1 VEIPYSTSARNLV
14 NLNDRYVGSLNL
26 EIRRGVEVANDY
38 IEAAR
43 VFHEVTKHSY
53 TSVRS
58 SPHLLDWDIKP
69 LPYKIYPGAASVA
82 LPRDLNLSAMPTLA
96 ALSSSAQQESSAPI
110 DISALTRLL
119 FCADGLTRK
128 KRVGN
133 EDYHF
138 RAAASAGAL
147 YPVEI
152 YVSAASVEGLETG
165 LYHFSPADL
174 RMSGL
179 RRGDWREYV
188 ARAAANRPSILRA
201 SAVIALT
208 AIYWRS
214 EWKYRARAYRYCY
227 WDAGTMLANLLAAAA
242 ADGISAEVI
251 TAFEDPALEA
261 LLGIDGDVEGV
272 VALIALGDSE
282 KSPAPSPEVPPLTL
296 ESIPPSSKEVV
307 YNDRLKMHRESRLLT
322 TGEVQEVQ
330 SVAGAN
336 INPSA
341 EASAE
346 ELLRFDLIEP
356 AEAAGLGETI
366 LRRGSTRAFAQDAIT
381 AEELATIMAASS
393 GHPRADFPPLTDTY
407 LIVNAVSAMEPGA
420 YYYNRVG
427 RGFEL
432 LKLGN
437 FRGEAGYLC
446 LEQPLGMDCSALVVY
461 MADLE
466 RVLGTLGNR
475 GYGDAHLEA
484 GILGG
489 RAYLAAYSL
498 GRGATGLTFY
508 DDDTTKFFAPHAAG
522 KSPLLMVAL
531 GVPRSRA
538 T

>member
-1 VEIPYSTSARNLV
+1 
-14 NLNDRYVGSLNL
+14 
-26 EIRRGVEVANDY
+26 VANDY

-69 LPYKIYPGAASVA
+69 MPYKIYPGAASIA
-82 LPRDLNLSAMPTLA
+82 LPRDLNLSAMPTLT
-96 ALSSSAQQESSAPI
+96 ALSLDPPEDFSLSAPI
-110 DISALTRLL
+110 DISALTRIL

-152 YVSAASVEGLETG
+152 YVSAAAVEGIETG

-179 RRGDWREYV
+179 RRGDFREYIG
-188 ARAAANRPSILRA
+188 RAAANRPSILRA
-201 SAVIALT
+201 SAVIALS

-227 WDAGTMLANLLAAAA
+227 WDAGTMFANLLAAAA

-261 LLGIDGDVEGV
+261 LLGIDGDREGMI
-272 VALIALGDSE
+272 ALIALGRSE

-296 ESIPPSSKEVV
+296 ESIPLSSKEVV
-307 YNDRLKMHRESRLLT
+307 YNDLLKIHRESRLLT
-322 TGEVQEVQ
+322 EGEVQ
-330 SVAGAN
+330 SVAGAD
-336 INPSA
+336 IDQGAESSA
-341 EASAE
+341 DS
-346 ELLRFDLIEP
+346 LLRFDLIEP

-366 LRRGSTRAFAQDAIT
+366 LRRGSTRAFAHDAIT
-381 AEELATIMAASS
+381 AVELATVLAASS

-407 LIVNAVSAMEPGA
+407 LIVNAVSGMEPGA
-420 YYYNRVG
+420 YYYNRRE

-432 LKLGN
+432 LKAGD
-437 FRGEAGYLC
+437 FRAEAGYLC

-466 RVLGTLGNR
+466 RVLGSLGNR

-522 KSPLLMVAL
+522 KSPILMVAL

-538 T
+538 K